1 MFGLWPKRATHPNE
15 SSEANQTVPPR
26 LIELRG
32 VVKEYAT
39 AAGPFPALR
48 GIDLA
53 VDAGQL
59 VGVVGRSGAG
69 KTTLVNMIAGLDRP
83 TRGEVYVCGAPVHR
97 LGEDDLAAWRGRSVG
112 IVFQSFQ
119 LLPNLSNLD
128 NVMLPMD
135 FAGRLGAGEQRE
147 RAMMLLAAVDVA
159 EQAGKLPSAI
169 SGGQQQRV
177 AIARALAND
186 PPLLLADEPTGNLD
200 SKTADSI
207 LDLFH
212 KLASEGKTVLLI
224 SHDPDLAS
232 RVTRTIA
239 VSDGTIVDDRREAP
253 PALGGTAGRR

>member
-1 MFGLWPKRATHPNE
+1 MFRRWLKGDTRSNGLSGAGRTG
-15 SSEANQTVPPR
+15 SRR

-48 GIDLA
+48 GIDLT
-53 VDAGQL
+53 VEAGQF

-69 KTTLVNMIAGLDRP
+69 KSTLLNMIAGLDRP
-83 TRGEVYVCGAPVHR
+83 TRGEVYVGGAAVHR
-97 LGEDDLAAWRGRSVG
+97 FGENDLTAWRGANVG

-119 LLPNLSNLD
+119 LLPNLSNVD

-135 FAGRLGAGEQRE
+135 FAGRLGAREQRE
-147 RAMMLLAAVDVA
+147 RAMSLLAAVDVA
-159 EQAGKLPSAI
+159 EHAGKLPSAI

-186 PPLLLADEPTGNLD
+186 PPLILADEPTGNLD

-207 LDLFH
+207 FDLFA
-212 KLASEGKTVLLI
+212 KLASDGKTLLLI

-232 RVTRTIA
+232 RVARTIS
-239 VSDGTIVDDRREAP
+239 VSDGEIVDDSLAVP
-253 PALGGTAGRR
+253 LLASGAAGRG